1 MFYLARLTSSSSR
14 SLAATIGYARGSEL
28 GWRVGMEPGDG
39 KQTPSRAPSPAT
51 ASLRPRSLA
60 ATRLPGALS
69 PIPIDW
75 RFAWTAETF

>member
-1 MFYLARLTSSSSR
+1 MFYLARLTSSSSH

-28 GWRVGMEPGDG
+28 GWRVSMEPANGR
-39 KQTPSRAPSPAT
+39 QTPSRAPSPA
-51 ASLRPRSLA
+51 ASLRTRSPA
-60 ATRLPGALS
+60 STPHPGALL

>member
-1 MFYLARLTSSSSR
+1 MFYLARLTSSSSH

-28 GWRVGMEPGDG
+28 GWRVSMEPGDG
-39 KQTPSRAPSPAT
+39 RQTPSRAPSPVAF
-51 ASLRPRSLA
+51 LRTRSLA
-60 ATRLPGALS
+60 ATPLPGALS